1 MKTTIDVPDA
11 MLHRAKIVA
20 AQRQTTLREL
30 IVSGLEIALRSE
42 METPRAESA
51 IARLE
56 KGLKLRGPALTRE
69 QAHDRKR

>member
-20 AQRQTTLREL
+20 AQRKTTLREL
-30 IVSGLEIALRSE
+30 MIGGLEIALRSE
-42 METPRAESA
+42 IETSRADSA

-56 KGLKLRGPALTRE
+56 IGLKLHRVPLTRE
-69 QAHDRKR
+69 QTHQRKR